1 MKNIPINCP
10 CNLKSDLKRYEDKY
24 ICNEKS
30 CIHNNES
37 NSFLIKKKKPILI
50 SKEKTDT
57 LFEYKEVLQDKKNII
72 FQSII
77 EKLIFSHRKTKS
89 NCEKFINEI
98 PKNKSNPK
106 ILVIGG
112 ATKGIGTSKL
122 WQNKKLEIHSVDI
135 VSSKNIDIICDA
147 HYLPLKSNYYD
158 GVWIQAVLEHVV
170 EPIIVV
176 KEIHRVLKT
185 KGIVYAETPFMQ
197 QVHAGSTD
205 FTRYTVLG
213 HRFLFKDFS
222 EISFGGNKGPE
233 LVFVWSFKYLILSLT
248 RSILLSKLIGK
259 FLELLLSPLALFT
272 SKESMHDA
280 SSGVFFLGKKEVDQQ
295 VTHSQLKKL
304 YKGQLD
310 IKN

>member
-1 MKNIPINCP
+1 MKNIPIKCP
-10 CNLKSDLKRYEDKY
+10 CDVKSDLKRYEDKY

-37 NSFLIKKKKPILI
+37 KSFLIKKKKPILI

-57 LFEYKEVLQDKKNII
+57 LFEYKEFLQNKRNII
-72 FQSII
+72 FDSIK
-77 EKLIFSHRKTKS
+77 EKFNFSYRKTKN
-89 NCEKFINEI
+89 NCEKFINEVF
-98 PKNKSNPK
+98 KNESNPK

-112 ATKGIGTSKL
+112 ATKGLGTSML
-122 WQNKKLEIHSVDI
+122 WENKKFEIHSVDI
-135 VSSKNIDIICDA
+135 VFSKNIDLICDA

-170 EPIIVV
+170 EPIKVV
-176 KEIHRVLKT
+176 REIHRVLKN
-185 KGIVYAETPFMQ
+185 KGTVYAETPFMQ

-222 EISFGGNKGPE
+222 AISIGGNKGPE

-248 RSILLSKLIGK
+248 RSILLSKLLGK
-259 FLELLLSPLALFT
+259 CLEFLFSPLALFT
-272 SKESMHDA
+272 SKKSMYDA
-280 SSGVFFLGKKEVDQQ
+280 SSGVFFLGRKEVVQQ
-295 VTHSQLKKL
+295 ITHSQLKKL
-304 YKGQLD
+304 YKGHFD
-310 IKN
+310 K